1 MILKMDTI
9 TSAHAAAAIGY
20 GMAKKVTKTIVVDGV
35 EQKIAIKPIFVSC
48 RNLDVHPMTGEPTSP
63 IDVYQQMR
71 LQEAVSTHKLDES
84 LFRLELRPPI
94 EECRNWTH
102 DQWVQFDKDCEE
114 ALQSVDKV
122 PVYNQKTKKMEMKAV
137 RPLDLTN
144 AQVITTRHIDTDP
157 HLHKIINRHTVDGG
171 ALSSHYCKLIG
182 IVAANAIAEKYGW
195 TRADK
200 RQNQRKER
208 INTDAEKVLKDMQKF
223 SIEDYF
229 TGMRLKGWTVDP
241 KYDSNGNAVRY
252 RIGEIPKG
260 SKREVMYGASELGHS
275 RRLMV
280 SQLYKTWLQFHPEAQ
295 KQSIPSP
302 AVKKPITAKP
312 VVMPPVSGKSK
323 KESEDERLKRERAV
337 RQQTVKQEQ
346 TKGEKEREDAIKSGT
361 RSIWS
366 TFMGYMPKRALSIRD
381 IEDEMPEAIAA
392 KAIHDGKQQSD
403 WCTEEGLKSAA
414 QSLVDMVD
422 LSAEQATTAMEGM
435 MAAIAD
441 MVLPPVTPSSS
452 AGGPSNNDLP
462 KQKDDDWNWWKR
474 GFTNKQRNGLKRK

>member
-1 MILKMDTI
+1 
-9 TSAHAAAAIGY
+9 
-20 GMAKKVTKTIVVDGV
+20 
-35 EQKIAIKPIFVSC
+35 
-48 RNLDVHPMTGEPTSP
+48 
-63 IDVYQQMR
+63 
-71 LQEAVSTHKLDES
+71 
-84 LFRLELRPPI
+84 
-94 EECRNWTH
+94 
-102 DQWVQFDKDCEE
+102 
-114 ALQSVDKV
+114 
-122 PVYNQKTKKMEMKAV
+122 
-137 RPLDLTN
+137 
-144 AQVITTRHIDTDP
+144 
-157 HLHKIINRHTVDGG
+157 
-171 ALSSHYCKLIG
+171 
-182 IVAANAIAEKYGW
+182 
-195 TRADK
+195 
-200 RQNQRKER
+200 
-208 INTDAEKVLKDMQKF
+208 
-223 SIEDYF
+223 
-229 TGMRLKGWTVDP
+229 MRLKGWTVDP